1 MKASTNDDSVN
12 GGGMDD
18 DPGRLRLIIDGGKT
32 KTDAIIVDAAGTR
45 VAASSGPGLEIIGTP
60 NGLELVIGSLRE
72 TLGPLRAVG
81 SVDSVG
87 SLDTVGWPS
96 GFHTVCFGLNGVH
109 APSAS
114 TMLAVDALRAVTRAS
129 RYIVASDAVMT
140 FVGALG
146 VRAGVTVAAGTG
158 SVILSIGEDGRAHR
172 VDGDGPLFADRGSGY
187 DIGRRGLDSALRV
200 ANGLPGSAALHDQLV
215 ERFGGVRNAVDA
227 VYSSVNPIQAIA
239 SFSRNVAA
247 AATAGDSAA
256 IGIWHLAGKELAQSA
271 VAAAVQAGLTS
282 ARFPVSWSGGLF
294 TAGSLLLQ
302 PFEEEL
308 RRLAPNAQLQHA
320 QGGALAGGTTL
331 ALRQEPVLTEV
342 STWIDEPA

>member
-1 MKASTNDDSVN
+1 MTASMN

-45 VAASSGPGLEIIGTP
+45 VAASTGPGLEIIGTP
-60 NGLELVIGSLRE
+60 NGLELVIGSLRD

-81 SVDSVG
+81 SVG
-87 SLDTVGWPS
+87 APDTVGSPS

-129 RYIVASDAVMT
+129 RYIVASDVVMT

-200 ANGLPGSAALHDQLV
+200 ADGLPGSAALYDQLV
-215 ERFGGVRNAVDA
+215 ERFGGVRDAVGA

-247 AATAGDSAA
+247 AATAGDTAA
-256 IGIWHLAGKELAQSA
+256 IGIWRLAGKELAQSA

-294 TAGSLLLQ
+294 AAGSLLLQ
-302 PFEEEL
+302 PFEDEL

-331 ALRQEPVLTEV
+331 ALRTEPVLTEV